1 MNLSLHTIRFRS
13 TLSFALLALLLSAA
27 AGETFAQQQSEMRRV
42 SATTAAP
49 PSAAS
54 LDPFVA
60 IESETDAGRA
70 QKVNF
75 DRTELAGKASA
86 KAETSLSGRTLL
98 VRMRAKNMPLPTSFG
113 VPRYALWV
121 YVPNY
126 QVKMYIGDLPITR
139 TSETRGNSDSA
150 YRFTNLPPD
159 AEFGGLMLT
168 AEPIRFTPIVNEALR
183 PLLIGLVVKESLA
196 QAAAATTIYVGQP
209 PSRPGEQRDAQPA
222 AGAPTTTAPSP
233 TNRQP

>member
-1 MNLSLHTIRFRS
+1 MNLSINTIRFCS
-13 TLSFALLALLLSAA
+13 TLSFALLLLSAA

-49 PSAAS
+49 APASA
-54 LDPFVA
+54 DPFVA
-60 IESETDAGRA
+60 IETETDAGRA

-196 QAAAATTIYVGQP
+196 QAAAATTIYAGQP

-222 AGAPTTTAPSP
+222 AGAPTTTVPA
-233 TNRQP
+233 NRQP